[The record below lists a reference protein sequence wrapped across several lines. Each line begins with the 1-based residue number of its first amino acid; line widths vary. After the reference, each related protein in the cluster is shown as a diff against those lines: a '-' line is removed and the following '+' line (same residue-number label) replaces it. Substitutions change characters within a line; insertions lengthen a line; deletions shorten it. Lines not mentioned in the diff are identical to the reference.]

1 MYTTAPLFGRF
12 HSSGKKIISSL
23 RGQPLHHLES
33 LCADRIAPAL
43 LAPNATERERLFFPR
58 LTFLTFLDQV
68 LNPGSSCRKALN
80 QIKTYY
86 QSQPAPPPI
95 DSNTSGYCQARAR
108 WTTTELVA
116 IRGHLAQ
123 RLALHG
129 DTLLAGLAVARP
141 LKVIDGTTFNLPD
154 TAANRE
160 VCPQSEDQLP
170 GCGFPLVRLVGVFC
184 LKTGVLLEETSAPH
198 TTSENDLFHDLWPTF
213 QADDILLA
221 DCNFSSY
228 GSLAGLQFQ
237 AVDALFELHASRKR
251 DFRQGRRLGA
261 GDRLITWAKPS
272 VKPANLTAE
281 QWQQLPATLTVRLVR
296 VRLTTRNGRRKYL
309 TLVTTLTDPK
319 AWPVWLLAALYAR
332 RWKIELYW
340 DDIKTTL
347 QMDMLSCRSPAM
359 VHKELQMHFIAYNLI
374 RSLMGEA
381 ALLAQVPLDRISFKG
396 TLDAAHHYSLAMDKI
411 PVRHRLRRRSLFL
424 KMLATIASDLVPERP
439 DRREPRCQKRRP
451 KAYPF
456 MTRPRHLMKDL
467 PKAPRHKNTP
477 RCLT

>member
-1 MYTTAPLFGRF
+1 MFATAPLFGRF
-12 HSSGKKIISSL
+12 HSSFKKIISSL
-23 RGQPLHHLES
+23 RQQPLHHLES

-43 LAPNATERERLFFPR
+43 LALNDTERERIFTPK

-68 LNPGSSCRKALN
+68 LNPGSSCRNALD

-108 WTTTELVA
+108 WTTAELVD
-116 IRGHLAQ
+116 IRCHLAQ
-123 RLALHG
+123 RLAIHG
-129 DTLLAGLAVARP
+129 DTLLAELPVSRP

-184 LKTGVLLEETSAPH
+184 LKTGALLEEASAPH
-198 TTSENDLFHDLWPTF
+198 TTSENALFHDLWPTF

-221 DCNFSSY
+221 DGNFSSY
-228 GSLAGLQFQ
+228 GSLAGLRQQ
-237 AVDALFELHASRKR
+237 SVDSLFELHASRKR
-251 DFRQGRRLGA
+251 DFRQGRRLGPR
-261 GDRLITWAKPS
+261 DRLITWAKPK
-272 VKPANLTAE
+272 VKPANLTQE

-296 VRLTTRNGRRKYL
+296 VRLATQNGRCKYL

-319 AWPVWLLAALYAR
+319 AWPVRLLAALYAR

-347 QMDMLSCRSPAM
+347 QMDMLSCRTPAM
-359 VHKELQMHFIAYNLI
+359 VHKELQMHFIAYNLV

-381 ALLAQVPLDRISFKG
+381 ALLAHAPLDRISFKG

-411 PVRHRLRRRSLFL
+411 PVRHRHRRRMLFL
-424 KMLATIASDLVPERP
+424 EMLSTIASDLVPERP

-456 MTRPRHLMKDL
+456 MTRPRHLMNDL
-467 PKAPRHKNTP
+467 PKDSRRKKH
-477 RCLT
+477 RYS